1 MLRCFI
7 LSLLFLT
14 NNVQLV
20 LGDSEDDSKG
30 DGVHF
35 KILGG
40 KNAILNSRPWI
51 GQLFY
56 NGRFI
61 CGCSLI
67 SNQYALTAAHC
78 TRNDRRPRYYHVV
91 FGEHQVKSGVR
102 IKLRQIIEHPEYKKH
117 TPSYDAT
124 LLLLD
129 EIVHETN
136 NISTIRLAGKTPN
149 TNESCIVNGWG
160 ITSDGNSSKVLK
172 EINVNVISPKN
183 CSISRYFD
191 KNTMICVN
199 ESYLAGTC
207 TGDSG
212 GPLLCSNN
220 NEYNEQHGIVSF
232 GLSTDCKKGPSVY
245 TDVAKI
251 LPWIYDEIES
261 RTTHQLLTTNAAN
274 ITEDLIKQT
283 LKNFNQKNFDLLLTK
298 IGINV
303 EDKNR
308 STLLHITAKYGYYEA
323 AKALIAKDP
332 GLGNST
338 NKDHQTPLHIAAL
351 NGHCDIVKLLL
362 DNGAG
367 VNALAHF
374 DEDYSTTSSSVSALH
389 LTAYNGNVE
398 CVRILLD
405 KKADINHQ
413 DNYGET
419 ALHIA
424 SEHGNYDVAKAL
436 INKDP
441 SLGNATDKLKATSLH
456 MAAFN
461 GHCDIVS
468 LLLDNGA
475 GVNALARF
483 TNDDSTASPSVSALY
498 LAAENGYTKCIK
510 VLLDKG
516 ADINHQDFLGR
527 TPLHIASQEGHYDVV
542 KTLIKKNPQLVNIT
556 NKDHR
561 TPLHYAAFNEHCN
574 IVKLLLEKGADVN
587 AVSKFSEDDST
598 DSPSVSALYL
608 AAQNGQVKCVRI
620 LLNKKANI
628 NHKTHEGFTALHI
641 ASQEGNYDVVKLLV
655 DSGADIEIKTINGKT
670 ALDLAIESDEKN
682 DALILYLA
690 KNIKYPVHNAVL
702 NDLTNLLDELIAA
715 NVSINTTNEDQ
726 QTPLHIAAE
735 KGYYEVAKALIN
747 KDPSLGNATDKHR
760 QTPLHLAAL
769 NGYCNIVLLLLSN
782 GADVNALARFSNDDS
797 TTPPHMS
804 ALYLAAENGYTK
816 CIKVLLDKGAKIN
829 YKTYDGFTALHV
841 ASQEGKFEAAKV
853 LIAKDPSLGNATDKH
868 RQTPLHL
875 AALNGY
881 CNIVSLLLSNGA
893 DVNALAN
900 FGGDDLTTSPSV
912 SALYLAAENGYT
924 KCIKVLLDKGAKINY
939 KTYDGFT
946 ALHVAS
952 QEGKFKAAKVLIA
965 KNHQLVNSTNKDHQT
980 PLHIAASEGHCDIIS
995 LLLDNDADVNA
1006 LANFNNDSTDSP
1018 SVSALYWAAENGSVE
1033 CVRILLDNGAKIDH
1047 QDNYGETALHIA
1059 SQEGKFKA
1067 AKALI
1072 NKDPSLVNI
1081 ANKDHWY
1088 PLHMAAFKGHCDI
1101 VSLLLE
1107 KGADVNAL
1115 AKFIGE
1121 DSTVSPHVSTLYW
1134 AAKNGHIECVR
1145 ILLNKGAK
1153 IDHKTYQGLTALHIA
1168 SQFGKY
1174 EVVKVLIKKN
1184 PKLVNITDKDH
1195 QTPLH
1200 IAALSGHCDIISLL
1214 LSNGADVNVLGKYSL
1229 SALHLASVNGHIECV
1244 KILLNKKADINHQDT
1259 KGNTPLH
1266 IASLKDHYDIVKLL
1280 VGRGAT
1286 TIIKN
1291 NDGKTALDL
1300 AIKSNKSNVEL
1311 INYLKNKPH

>member
-1 MLRCFI
+1 MCRTHRAARICAQD
-7 LSLLFLT
+7 SGG
-14 NNVQLV
+14 NR
-20 LGDSEDDSKG
+20 SEDDSTI
-30 DGVHF
+30 DEVNF

-40 KNAILNSRPWI
+40 KNAILNSRPWM
-51 GQLFY
+51 GQLFH

-78 TRNDRRPRYYHVV
+78 TREDRRPRYYHVV

-303 EDKNR
+303 EDKDR
-308 STLLHITAKYGYYEA
+308 STLLHIAAKYGYYEA
-323 AKALIAKDP
+323 AKALIAKDHR
-332 GLGNST
+332 LINFT
-338 NKDHQTPLHIAAL
+338 DKHRQTPLHLAAL
-351 NGHCDIVKLLL
+351 NGYC
-362 DNGAG
+362 N
-367 VNALAHF
+367 
-374 DEDYSTTSSSVSALH
+374 
-389 LTAYNGNVE
+389 
-398 CVRILLD
+398 
-405 KKADINHQ
+405 
-413 DNYGET
+413 
-419 ALHIA
+419 
-424 SEHGNYDVAKAL
+424 
-436 INKDP
+436 
-441 SLGNATDKLKATSLH
+441 
-456 MAAFN
+456 
-461 GHCDIVS
+461 IVS
-468 LLLDNGA
+468 LLLSNGA
-475 GVNALARF
+475 DVNALANF
-483 TNDDSTASPSVSALY
+483 GGDDLTTSPSVSALY

-516 ADINHQDFLGR
+516 AKINYKTYDGFTALHVASQFGKYEAAKVLMAKDPSLGNATDKFKAIPLHLAALNGHCKIVSFLLDKGADVNALANFDEDDSTTPPSVSALYWAAQNGSVECLRILLDNGADINHQDFLGR
-527 TPLHIASQEGHYDVV
+527 TALHIASQEGHYDVV
-542 KTLIKKNPQLVNIT
+542 KALIKKNPQLVNIA
-556 NKDHR
+556 NKDSR
-561 TPLHYAAFNEHCN
+561 TPLHYAAFNGHCD
-574 IVKLLLEKGADVN
+574 IVKLLLKKGADVN

-598 DSPSVSALYL
+598 VPPSVSALYL

-769 NGYCNIVLLLLSN
+769 NGYCNIVSLLLSN

-853 LIAKDPSLGNATDKH
+853 LIAKNHQLVNVTDKFKAI
-868 RQTPLHL
+868 PLHI
-875 AALNGY
+875 AAWNGH
-881 CNIVSLLLSNGA
+881 CKIVSLLLSNGA

-900 FGGDDLTTSPSV
+900 FGGDDSTTSPSV
-912 SALYLAAENGYT
+912 SALYLAARNGQVE
-924 KCIKVLLDKGAKINY
+924 CVRILLDKGAKIDHQAN
-939 KTYDGFT
+939 DGFT
-946 ALHVAS
+946 ALHIAS
-952 QEGKFKAAKVLIA
+952 QEDKYEVVKTLIKKNPSLVNATDKFKAI
-965 KNHQLVNSTNKDHQT
+965 
-980 PLHIAASEGHCDIIS
+980 PLHAAAFNGHCDIVK
-995 LLLDNDADVNA
+995 LLLSNGADVNA
-1006 LANFNNDSTDSP
+1006 LTRFGNDDSTDPP
-1018 SVSALYWAAENGSVE
+1018 SVSALYAAALNGSVE
-1033 CVRILLDNGAKIDH
+1033 CVRILLDKGANINIKTSE
-1047 QDNYGETALHIA
+1047 GLTALHIA
-1059 SQEGKFKA
+1059 SQEGHYDVVK
-1067 AKALI
+1067 L
-1072 NKDPSLVNI
+1072 LV
-1081 ANKDHWY
+1081 
-1088 PLHMAAFKGHCDI
+1088 
-1101 VSLLLE
+1101 E
-1107 KGADVNAL
+1107 RGADVN
-1115 AKFIGE
+1115 
-1121 DSTVSPHVSTLYW
+1121 
-1134 AAKNGHIECVR
+1134 NQN
-1145 ILLNKGAK
+1145 NKGF
-1153 IDHKTYQGLTALHIA
+1153 TALHYA
-1168 SQFGKY
+1168 SRYDRY
-1174 EVVKVLIKKN
+1174 EVA
-1184 PKLVNITDKDH
+1184 KLLVE
-1195 QTPLH
+1195 
-1200 IAALSGHCDIISLL
+1200 S
-1214 LSNGADVNVLGKYSL
+1214 GADVN
-1229 SALHLASVNGHIECV
+1229 
-1244 KILLNKKADINHQDT
+1244 
-1259 KGNTPLH
+1259 
-1266 IASLKDHYDIVKLL
+1266 
-1280 VGRGAT
+1280 
-1286 TIIKN
+1286 IKSIDN
-1291 NDGKTALDL
+1291 KTALQL
-1300 AIKSNKSNVEL
+1300 AKDAERNNEL
-1311 INYLKNKPH
+1311 IRYLEENTPSS